1 MDVLS
6 ENAVSQ
12 GMVLA
17 SLIGGIALASIAQL
31 VSAFPDRGE
40 LADGGKDT
48 VSTAITWLAVTATVM
63 MINVW
68 SGIIFFMDDGGD
80 RRSIAVLFYGGL
92 LIGVLFFALG
102 MAETVAIRAA
112 RLRRPILIM
121 FGGLLVAEAVLALV
135 FLAVNDRLRLQR
147 GAKIV
152 VVIPT
157 EEESRSLRVRMGKRR
172 DPSCLGM
179 TPVGA
184 ASLEPRRA
192 YASRSSAMR
201 TSSREVGGDAGY
213 VDPFVGLVEVV
224 ATRAD
229 HHRRHPG
236 FLREEI
242 HVPESRVAPLGLPP
256 RFCLVRAG

>member
-1 MDVLS
+1 MNLLS

-40 LADGGKDT
+40 SASGDKDT

-68 SGIIFFMDDGGD
+68 SGIIFFMDDGAD
-80 RRSIAVLFYGGL
+80 RQSIAVLFYGGL

-102 MAETVAIRAA
+102 MAETVAIREA

-135 FLAVNDRLRLQR
+135 FLV
-147 GAKIV
+147 
-152 VVIPT
+152 
-157 EEESRSLRVRMGKRR
+157 
-172 DPSCLGM
+172 
-179 TPVGA
+179 
-184 ASLEPRRA
+184 
-192 YASRSSAMR
+192 
-201 TSSREVGGDAGY
+201 
-213 VDPFVGLVEVV
+213 
-224 ATRAD
+224 
-229 HHRRHPG
+229 
-236 FLREEI
+236 
-242 HVPESRVAPLGLPP
+242 
-256 RFCLVRAG
+256 

>member
-31 VSAFPDRGE
+31 VSAFPDRRESTAG
-40 LADGGKDT
+40 AKDT

-112 RLRRPILIM
+112 RLRRPILFL

-135 FLAVNDRLRLQR
+135 FLV
-147 GAKIV
+147 
-152 VVIPT
+152 
-157 EEESRSLRVRMGKRR
+157 
-172 DPSCLGM
+172 
-179 TPVGA
+179 
-184 ASLEPRRA
+184 
-192 YASRSSAMR
+192 
-201 TSSREVGGDAGY
+201 
-213 VDPFVGLVEVV
+213 
-224 ATRAD
+224 
-229 HHRRHPG
+229 
-236 FLREEI
+236 
-242 HVPESRVAPLGLPP
+242 
-256 RFCLVRAG
+256 

>member
-80 RRSIAVLFYGGL
+80 RQSIAILFYGGL
-92 LIGVLFFALG
+92 LVGVLFFALG

-135 FLAVNDRLRLQR
+135 FLV
-147 GAKIV
+147 
-152 VVIPT
+152 
-157 EEESRSLRVRMGKRR
+157 
-172 DPSCLGM
+172 
-179 TPVGA
+179 
-184 ASLEPRRA
+184 
-192 YASRSSAMR
+192 
-201 TSSREVGGDAGY
+201 
-213 VDPFVGLVEVV
+213 
-224 ATRAD
+224 
-229 HHRRHPG
+229 
-236 FLREEI
+236 
-242 HVPESRVAPLGLPP
+242 
-256 RFCLVRAG
+256 